1 MSTQSTSVCAH
12 QSSVPSD
19 LSRRSL
25 LTQAA
30 CVAGGAALGA
40 LPGLSMAQGKMPE
53 TIRYA
58 LIGEGKAEPGTVLRY
73 GIGGMNPS
81 KSLGG
86 AKIDWRPGFPATL
99 PIVEAIRG
107 GAIDFSFCTSTALIY
122 AVGGKVPLVPLGVYP
137 LPSDTC
143 YLLVHADSGIKT
155 VQDLKGKRVAD
166 HRGTTGTY
174 ALVRTLE
181 AAGMKLSD
189 IQYVNLTAPDAEA
202 AFANKRIDAWMSWQ
216 PTMELARR
224 RYNATML
231 AGVKTY
237 DYGFFV
243 AREQFA
249 KDHPEA
255 VAILLRNVRD
265 AQRLLEA
272 KPEEVVGQFQ
282 KLGGF
287 GNNPMEH
294 DVYLYLAKNRLLSY
308 SGAGDLKPVDESTA
322 NEVQRLADSFHE
334 LKIYPEKINIKQW
347 LTTATPQNV
356 RDAVAAELRKA

>member
-1 MSTQSTSVCAH
+1 MSTPSSSVCSP
-12 QSSVPSD
+12 SSSA

-25 LTQAA
+25 LTAA
-30 CVAGGAALGA
+30 AGGAVLGA
-40 LPGLSMAQGKMPE
+40 VPGLSLAQSKMPAS
-53 TIRYA
+53 IRYA

-81 KSLGG
+81 RDLGG

-99 PIVEAIRG
+99 PIIEAIRG
-107 GAIDFSFCTSTALIY
+107 GAIDFSFATSTAMIY
-122 AVGGKVPLVPLGVYP
+122 AVGGKVPVVPLGVYP

-189 IQYVNLTAPDAEA
+189 IQYVNLAAPDAEA

-265 AQRLLEA
+265 AQRQLEA

-308 SGAGDLKPVDESTA
+308 SGAGDLKPVDENTA

-334 LKIYPEKINIKQW
+334 LKIYPEKIKIKEW
-347 LTTATPQNV
+347 LMTATPSNV
-356 RDAVAAELRKA
+356 RDAVAAELRRSA

>member
-1 MSTQSTSVCAH
+1 MSTPSSSVC
-12 QSSVPSD
+12 SPSLSA

-25 LTQAA
+25 LTAA
-30 CVAGGAALGA
+30 AGGAVLGA
-40 LPGLSMAQGKMPE
+40 VPGLSLAQSKMPAS
-53 TIRYA
+53 IRYA

-81 KSLGG
+81 RDLGG

-99 PIVEAIRG
+99 PIIEAIRG
-107 GAIDFSFCTSTALIY
+107 GAIDFSFATSTAMIY
-122 AVGGKVPLVPLGVYP
+122 AVGGKVPVVPLGVYP

-155 VQDLKGKRVAD
+155 VQNLKGKRVAD

-189 IQYVNLTAPDAEA
+189 IQYVNLAAPDAEA

-265 AQRLLEA
+265 AQRQLEA

-308 SGAGDLKPVDESTA
+308 SGAGDLKPVDENTA

-334 LKIYPEKINIKQW
+334 LKIYPEKIKIKEW
-347 LTTATPQNV
+347 LMTVTPQNV
-356 RDAVAAELRKA
+356 RDAVAAELRRGA

>member
-1 MSTQSTSVCAH
+1 MSTP
-12 QSSVPSD
+12 SSSACSPSLSA

-25 LTQAA
+25 LTAA
-30 CVAGGAALGA
+30 AGGAVLGA
-40 LPGLSMAQGKMPE
+40 VPGLSLAQSKMPAS
-53 TIRYA
+53 IRYA

-81 KSLGG
+81 RDLGG

-99 PIVEAIRG
+99 PIIEAIRG
-107 GAIDFSFCTSTALIY
+107 GAIDFSFATSTAMIY
-122 AVGGKVPLVPLGVYP
+122 AVGGKVPVVPLGVYP

-143 YLLVHADSGIKT
+143 YLLVHADSGMKT

-189 IQYVNLTAPDAEA
+189 IQYVNLAAPDAEA

-265 AQRLLEA
+265 AQRQLEA

-308 SGAGDLKPVDESTA
+308 SGAGDLKPVDENTA

-334 LKIYPEKINIKQW
+334 LKIYPEKIKIKEW
-347 LTTATPQNV
+347 LMTATPQNV
-356 RDAVAAELRKA
+356 RDAVAAELRRGA